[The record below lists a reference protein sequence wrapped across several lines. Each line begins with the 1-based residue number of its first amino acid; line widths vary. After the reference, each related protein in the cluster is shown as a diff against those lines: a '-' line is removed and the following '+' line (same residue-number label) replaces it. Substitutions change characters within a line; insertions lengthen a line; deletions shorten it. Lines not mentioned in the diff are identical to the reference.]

1 MGRHSKHAT
10 GAPQSGIARTEPY
23 TLLAIAL
30 GSAGLLAW
38 SAGYALPGGFSGA
51 GHAANPLA
59 MLAYM
64 ALAGAVIGGGRRWTK
79 RRRLLFA
86 VPLVILTLAMLRQA
100 LDMGFGVQSVLGEVW
115 DRPRAAAL
123 ISEVEPVSMIT
134 VATLAMLTAAAAIA
148 NRQGRSTTW
157 AVIGLTSVAMGVS
170 IISGIAVITRVEAA
184 DAAAQAMLPALL
196 PVAQAIPIGIALLV
210 WRGRFGWSDIL
221 ALGATPGRMFR
232 RIFPIVILAPALIAL
247 FDIFISFG
255 EVLPQ
260 LIADIVIAGCNIA
273 IFSALMLWSM
283 AMVSAEHVALAEAT
297 KAIRSERES
306 ELLEQHELLR
316 SILQTVPSALVVFDE
331 QGTIKAFSASAER
344 IFGHD
349 ADQVIGCNVEI
360 LATGPGRNSMASHV
374 ARYLETGLHD
384 VSDGARPLYA
394 RRSDGTTIPIE
405 LRLGDMQVGQN
416 RIFTGF
422 WKDISGRLADAER
435 LAAIRG
441 ELLHVS
447 RLSAMGEMAAGLAH
461 ELNQPLAAMVY
472 FLGAIEH
479 LPDDDTQRERGLA
492 LIRMA
497 SQQALRTG
505 EIIRRMRTFTSND
518 DAEARNE
525 PIAEILDD
533 AVAVTFLDGGRYDI
547 QLVFD
552 IDPAAVNVLADRVQI
567 QQVFVNLLRNAMDEL
582 SKCPPE
588 NRMITITTKLI
599 DSETVAFSVA
609 DTGPG
614 IDATMIEQLGM
625 PFLTTKHGTGM
636 GLGLSISRRIIEAHG
651 GTLTAA
657 NRPEGGAIF
666 RFTLPHIDV

>member
-1 MGRHSKHAT
+1 M
-10 GAPQSGIARTEPY
+10 
-23 TLLAIAL
+23 
-30 GSAGLLAW
+30 GLLARL
-38 SAGYALPGGFSGA
+38 AGYAQPRGFSGA

-59 MLAYM
+59 ILAYM
-64 ALAGAVIGGGRRWTK
+64 ALAGAVVGGVRHWRK
-79 RRRLLFA
+79 RRHILFA
-86 VPLVILTLAMLRQA
+86 VPLVILALAVLRQA
-100 LDMGFGVQSVLGEVW
+100 LDMGFGVRSVLGELW

-123 ISEVEPVSMIT
+123 IDEVEPVSLIT
-134 VATLAMLTAAAAIA
+134 VATLGMLTIAAAIV
-148 NRQGRSTTW
+148 NWQGRSITW
-157 AVIGLTSVAMGVS
+157 AVIGLTSVALGVS
-170 IISGIAVITRVEAA
+170 FIAGVAVVAQVEAA
-184 DAAAQAMLPALL
+184 DTAAQAMLPALL
-196 PVAQAIPIGIALLV
+196 PVAQAIPIAIALLV
-210 WRGRFGWSDIL
+210 WRGRSGWSDIL
-221 ALGATPGRMFR
+221 TLGTTPGGIFR
-232 RIFPIVILAPALIAL
+232 RTFPLVILAPALIAL
-247 FDIFISFG
+247 FDIFMSFG
-255 EVLPQ
+255 EILPP
-260 LIADIVIAGCNIA
+260 LIADILIAGCNIA
-273 IFSALMLWSM
+273 LFSALMLWSM

-297 KAIRSERES
+297 TKIRSEREA
-306 ELLEQHELLR
+306 ELQEQHELLR

-349 ADQVIGCNVEI
+349 ANAVIGGNVEI
-360 LATGPGRNSMASHV
+360 LATGPGRNAIASHV
-374 ARYLETGLHD
+374 ARYMATGVRD

-405 LRLGDMQVGQN
+405 LWLGDLQIGRN

-422 WKDISGRLADAER
+422 WKDISGRLADAQR

-472 FLGAIEH
+472 FLGAFEH

-492 LIRMA
+492 LVRMA
-497 SQQALRTG
+497 TQQALRTG
-505 EIIRRMRTFTSND
+505 EIIRRMRAFTSND

-582 SKCPPE
+582 SKCPAE
-588 NRMITITTKLI
+588 NRRITIATKLI
-599 DSETVAFSVA
+599 DPETVAFSVA

-614 IDATMIEQLGM
+614 IDAAMIEQLGM
-625 PFLTTKHGTGM
+625 PFFTTKRGTGM

-651 GTLTAA
+651 GALTAA

>member
-1 MGRHSKHAT
+1 M
-10 GAPQSGIARTEPY
+10 
-23 TLLAIAL
+23 
-30 GSAGLLAW
+30 GLLARL
-38 SAGYALPGGFSGA
+38 AGYAQPRGFSGA

-59 MLAYM
+59 ILAYM
-64 ALAGAVIGGGRRWTK
+64 ALAGAIVGGVRHWRK
-79 RRRLLFA
+79 RRHILFA
-86 VPLVILTLAMLRQA
+86 VPLVILALAVLRQA
-100 LDMGFGVQSVLGEVW
+100 LDMGFGVRSVLGELW

-123 ISEVEPVSMIT
+123 IDQVEPVSLIT
-134 VATLAMLTAAAAIA
+134 VATLGMLTIAAAIV
-148 NRQGRSTTW
+148 NWQGRSTTW
-157 AVIGLTSVAMGVS
+157 AVIGLTSVALGVS
-170 IISGIAVITRVEAA
+170 FIAGVAVVAQVEAA
-184 DAAAQAMLPALL
+184 DTAAQAMLPALL
-196 PVAQAIPIGIALLV
+196 PVAQAIPIAIALLV
-210 WRGRFGWSDIL
+210 WRGRSGWSDIL
-221 ALGATPGRMFR
+221 TLGTTPGGIFR
-232 RIFPIVILAPALIAL
+232 RTFPLVILAPALIAL
-247 FDIFISFG
+247 FDIFMSFG
-255 EVLPQ
+255 EILPP
-260 LIADIVIAGCNIA
+260 LIADILIAGCNIA
-273 IFSALMLWSM
+273 LFSALMLWSM

-297 KAIRSERES
+297 TKIRSEREA
-306 ELLEQHELLR
+306 ELQEQHELLR

-349 ADQVIGCNVEI
+349 ANAVIGGNVEI
-360 LATGPGRNSMASHV
+360 LATGPGRNAIASHV
-374 ARYLETGLHD
+374 ARYMATGVRD

-405 LRLGDMQVGQN
+405 LWLGDLQIGRN

-422 WKDISGRLADAER
+422 WKDISGRLADAQR
-435 LAAIRG
+435 LAAMRG

-472 FLGAIEH
+472 FLGAFEH

-492 LIRMA
+492 LVRMA
-497 SQQALRTG
+497 TQQALRTG
-505 EIIRRMRTFTSND
+505 EIIRRMRAFTSND

-582 SKCPPE
+582 SKCPAE
-588 NRMITITTKLI
+588 NRRITIATKLI
-599 DSETVAFSVA
+599 DPETVAFSVA

-614 IDATMIEQLGM
+614 IDAAMIEQLGM
-625 PFLTTKHGTGM
+625 PFFTTKRGTGM

-651 GTLTAA
+651 GALTAA